1 MRLSGTFFT
10 TLSTKETADGFEPRL
25 VSSAESRLMSPV
37 ESLIRIEPD
46 NVIFKAHF
54 PDYPITP
61 GAVQIRVATELL
73 ENHLG
78 KSLSLSQVEDL
89 KFIEPLFPGAEVTY
103 SFTKLLEAEGRL
115 KVELTVRSEE
125 KVFSRMSLEYS
136 CKDSSAAVTSTGSVT
151 VVRQDLAEQVA
162 SMVGEPRRTMVGE
175 SGRTM
180 VGEPSRTMVGEPS
193 RTMVGEPSRTT
204 VGESGRTMVGE
215 PSRTTVG
222 ELRRT
227 TVGEP
232 SRTTVGE
239 LRRTTVGEPSRT
251 TVGELRRTTVGEPS
265 RTTVGEL
272 RRTTVGEPS
281 RTTVGE
287 LRRTTVGELRR
298 TIEAP
303 GLLKNLKTCVIIPVY
318 NNAGTVKDVVQRTL
332 RYCSDVIVVDD
343 GSTDG
348 SSDSLEELGAVLVR
362 YERNRGKGYALKTG
376 FKEAK
381 ARGFERAITID
392 ADGQHYPEDIPVF
405 AAEAKEHPDAMLVG
419 SRNLKTENM
428 PGGNT
433 FANKFSNFWFR
444 LQTGVNL
451 PDTQSGFRLYQL
463 GRMGGLHLL
472 TCRYEAELEL
482 LVFQCWKGTRMRP
495 VGIRV
500 HYPPEGERV
509 THFRPF
515 RDFFRISVLN
525 TVLCVL
531 ALFYGLPSRM
541 LRKK

>member
-10 TLSTKETADGFEPRL
+10 ILSSKESGNGFEP
-25 VSSAESRLMSPV
+25 
-37 ESLIRIEPD
+37 LIRLEPD

-73 ENHLG
+73 ESHLG
-78 KSLSLSQVEDL
+78 KSLTLKTVSDL
-89 KFIEPLFPGAEVTY
+89 KFMEPLYPGAEAAY
-103 SFTKLLEAEGRL
+103 SFTKLVEVDGHL

-136 CKDSSAAVTSTGSVT
+136 IVVRQNSPT
-151 VVRQDLAEQVA
+151 VVRQGLSESVASTSSATRAESVTELAEV
-162 SMVGEPRRTMVGE
+162 
-175 SGRTM
+175 
-180 VGEPSRTMVGEPS
+180 
-193 RTMVGEPSRTT
+193 
-204 VGESGRTMVGE
+204 
-215 PSRTTVG
+215 
-222 ELRRT
+222 
-227 TVGEP
+227 
-232 SRTTVGE
+232 
-239 LRRTTVGEPSRT
+239 
-251 TVGELRRTTVGEPS
+251 
-265 RTTVGEL
+265 
-272 RRTTVGEPS
+272 
-281 RTTVGE
+281 
-287 LRRTTVGELRR
+287 
-298 TIEAP
+298 TI
-303 GLLKNLKTCVIIPVY
+303 LKELKTCIIVPVY
-318 NNAGTVKDVVQRTL
+318 NNVGTINDVVQRIL
-332 RYCSDVIVVDD
+332 RFCQDVIVVDD

-348 SSDSLEELGAVLVR
+348 SSDSLEDLGAMVVR
-362 YERNRGKGYALKTG
+362 YEKNRGKGYALKTG

-392 ADGQHYPEDIPVF
+392 ADGQHFPEDIPVF
-405 AAEAKEHPDAMLVG
+405 ATEAKAHPDAMLVG
-419 SRNLKTENM
+419 SRNLRMENM

-463 GRMGGLHLL
+463 NHIGKLHFL
-472 TCRYEAELEL
+472 TYRYEAELEL
-482 LVFQCWKGTRMRP
+482 LVFQCWKGIRMLP
-495 VGIRV
+495 VGINV
-500 HYPPEGERV
+500 YYPPEGERV

-531 ALFYGLPSRM
+531 ALFYGLPSRL

>member
-25 VSSAESRLMSPV
+25 VSSAEPRLVSPVEPRLMSPV

-162 SMVGEPRRTMVGE
+162 SMVGEPSRTMVGESRRTMVGE
-175 SGRTM
+175 SRRTM
-180 VGEPSRTMVGEPS
+180 VGEPS
-193 RTMVGEPSRTT
+193 
-204 VGESGRTMVGE
+204 
-215 PSRTTVG
+215 
-222 ELRRT
+222 
-227 TVGEP
+227 
-232 SRTTVGE
+232 
-239 LRRTTVGEPSRT
+239 
-251 TVGELRRTTVGEPS
+251 
-265 RTTVGEL
+265 
-272 RRTTVGEPS
+272 
-281 RTTVGE
+281 
-287 LRRTTVGELRR
+287 RTTVGELRR

-495 VGIRV
+495 VGIGV

>member
-10 TLSTKETADGFEPRL
+10 MLSARETADGFEPKIRL
-25 VSSAESRLMSPV
+25 
-37 ESLIRIEPD
+37 EPD

-73 ENHLG
+73 ESHLDR
-78 KSLSLSQVEDL
+78 KLSLTHVGDL
-89 KFIEPLFPGAEVTY
+89 KFIEPLFPEAEVTY
-103 SFTKLLEAEGRL
+103 SFTKLEVADGRL
-115 KVELTVRSEE
+115 NVELTVRSEE
-125 KVFSRMSLEYS
+125 KVFSRMSLEYF
-136 CKDSSAAVTSTGSVT
+136 CKDSSAEATSTGSVT
-151 VVRQDLAEQVA
+151 AGPVAELAEA
-162 SMVGEPRRTMVGE
+162 
-175 SGRTM
+175 
-180 VGEPSRTMVGEPS
+180 
-193 RTMVGEPSRTT
+193 
-204 VGESGRTMVGE
+204 
-215 PSRTTVG
+215 
-222 ELRRT
+222 L
-227 TVGEP
+227 
-232 SRTTVGE
+232 
-239 LRRTTVGEPSRT
+239 
-251 TVGELRRTTVGEPS
+251 
-265 RTTVGEL
+265 
-272 RRTTVGEPS
+272 
-281 RTTVGE
+281 
-287 LRRTTVGELRR
+287 
-298 TIEAP
+298 

-318 NNAGTVKDVVQRTL
+318 NNAGTIRNVVQRAL
-332 RYCSDVIVVDD
+332 KYCEDVIVVDD

-348 SSDSLEELGAVLVR
+348 SSEGLEALGVTAIR

-381 ARGFERAITID
+381 TRGFERAITID

-405 AAEAKEHPDAMLVG
+405 AAVAKEHPDAMLVG

-463 GRMGGLHLL
+463 GRLGGLRLL
-472 TCRYEAELEL
+472 TYRYEAELEL
-482 LVFQCWKGTRMRP
+482 LVFQCWKGVRMHP
-495 VGIRV
+495 VGINV

>member
-10 TLSTKETADGFEPRL
+10 ILSSKESGNGFEP
-25 VSSAESRLMSPV
+25 
-37 ESLIRIEPD
+37 LIRLEPD

-73 ENHLG
+73 ESHLG
-78 KSLSLSQVEDL
+78 KSLTLKTVSDL
-89 KFIEPLFPGAEVTY
+89 KFMEPLYPGAEAAY
-103 SFTKLLEAEGRL
+103 SFTKLVEVDGHL

-136 CKDSSAAVTSTGSVT
+136 IVVRQNSPT
-151 VVRQDLAEQVA
+151 VVRQGLAESVA
-162 SMVGEPRRTMVGE
+162 STSSATRAE
-175 SGRTM
+175 SVT
-180 VGEPSRTMVGEPS
+180 
-193 RTMVGEPSRTT
+193 
-204 VGESGRTMVGE
+204 
-215 PSRTTVG
+215 
-222 ELRRT
+222 ELAE
-227 TVGEP
+227 V
-232 SRTTVGE
+232 
-239 LRRTTVGEPSRT
+239 
-251 TVGELRRTTVGEPS
+251 
-265 RTTVGEL
+265 
-272 RRTTVGEPS
+272 
-281 RTTVGE
+281 
-287 LRRTTVGELRR
+287 
-298 TIEAP
+298 TI
-303 GLLKNLKTCVIIPVY
+303 LKELKTCIIVPVY
-318 NNAGTVKDVVQRTL
+318 NNVGTINGVVQRIL
-332 RYCSDVIVVDD
+332 RFCQDVIVVDD

-348 SSDSLEELGAVLVR
+348 SSDSLEDLGAMVVR
-362 YERNRGKGYALKTG
+362 YEKNRGKGYALKTG

-392 ADGQHYPEDIPVF
+392 ADGQHFPEDIPAF

-419 SRNLKTENM
+419 SRNLRMENM

-463 GRMGGLHLL
+463 NRIGKLHLL
-472 TCRYEAELEL
+472 TSRYEAELEL
-482 LVFQCWKGTRMRP
+482 LVFQCWKGVQMRP

-500 HYPPEGERV
+500 YYPPEGERV

-515 RDFFRISVLN
+515 WDFFRISVLN
-525 TVLCVL
+525 TVLCVF
-531 ALFYGLPSRM
+531 ALFYGLPSRL